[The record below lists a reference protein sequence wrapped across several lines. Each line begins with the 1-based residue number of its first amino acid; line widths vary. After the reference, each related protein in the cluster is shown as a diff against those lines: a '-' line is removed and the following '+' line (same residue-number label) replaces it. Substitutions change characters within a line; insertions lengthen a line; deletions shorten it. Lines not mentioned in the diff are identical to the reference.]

1 LPKSSAQLL
10 LPPAEFNSPVIGRCF
25 KTSASE
31 AMKTQDNR
39 TQSELLDLAATKGT
53 LGKAAIYTKLSGPGW
68 LQGAITLGGGSLAGA
83 LYIGIISGYQLM
95 WLQPL
100 AMILGVIM
108 LSSIGYV
115 TLTTGRRPFESIKS
129 HVSPVLA
136 WAWIIATLMA
146 NIVWAMPQFSL
157 GIGAVQ
163 QNILPFLG
171 PSVASTV
178 IIAVVFFIIGMVINY
193 AYEAGSKGVKIFEN
207 FLKAM
212 VGIIV
217 VAFFLVVGVLSFS
230 GTISW
235 GEIFSGLLPRLTDLT
250 NPARDY
256 LAPIAATG
264 EFADH
269 WSEKIVSSQRDRM
282 MTAFGTAVGIN
293 MTFLLPYTML
303 RRKWGK
309 RERGLAIF
317 DLSLGLIIPF
327 VLATSCIVIAA
338 AAAFHAKNTD
348 VLNPDGTPIASSANS
363 YYNALASHPG
373 IEPLPK
379 RFPSDE
385 AKATAVAAQRA
396 SIDALPEADR
406 KLGAMLAERGNTQL
420 AFTLTPLTGPGIA
433 QKVFGLGVASMALS
447 SIIVLMLMN
456 GFVLTEMLG
465 KAGNRNIHLIGCA
478 ISGLGGVAGAFLWGN
493 PDARAALAVPT
504 SVIGGSMIPIAYF
517 TFLLLMNSKSLLG
530 GDMPTGMRRIR
541 WNTLMIVATGIAS
554 AGSIWVLSAKG
565 LPGTIGIAILV
576 ALAILGSISFLKKN
590 RI

>member
-1 LPKSSAQLL
+1 
-10 LPPAEFNSPVIGRCF
+10 
-25 KTSASE
+25 
-31 AMKTQDNR
+31 MKTQITR

-68 LQGAITLGGGSLAGA
+68 VQGAITLGGGSLAGA

-108 LSSIGYV
+108 LSAIGYV

-178 IIAVVFFIIGMVINY
+178 IIAVLFFIIGMVINY
-193 AYEAGSKGVKIFEN
+193 AYESGSKGVKIFEN

-212 VGIIV
+212 VGLIV
-217 VAFFLVVGVLSFS
+217 VAFILVVGVLSFS

-235 GEIFSGLLPRLTDLT
+235 GEIFFGLLPRIADLT
-250 NPARDY
+250 NPANGF

-264 EFADH
+264 EFANY
-269 WSEKIVSSQRDRM
+269 WSEKIVSSQRDRI

-338 AAAFHAKNTD
+338 AAAFHVKNTD
-348 VLNPDGTPIASSANS
+348 ILNPDGTPIASSANS
-363 YYNALASHPG
+363 YYNALATHPS

-379 RFPSDE
+379 KFPSDE
-385 AKATAVAAQRA
+385 AKATAVAAQRT

-406 KLGAMLAERGNTQL
+406 KLGAMLAERGNIQL
-420 AFTLTPLTGPGIA
+420 ASTLTPLTGPGIA
-433 QKVFGLGVASMALS
+433 QKVFGFGVASMALS

-517 TFLLLMNSKSLLG
+517 TFLLLMNSKTLLG
-530 GDMPTGMRRIR
+530 SDMPTGMRRIR

-554 AGSIWVLSAKG
+554 GGSIWVLSAKG
-565 LPGTIGIAILV
+565 VPGMIGIAILA
-576 ALAILGSISFLKKN
+576 ALAILGTLGFLKKN
-590 RI
+590 RA